1 MNKRRRYKGFNKRSK
16 TIHIRVL
23 TLIFC
28 LSLIGVYGYTQIK
41 DSKLFKESI
50 FPNFSFTEA
59 ISSKFKNISISNIF
73 KFDEDK
79 ENEKFVYEDISDEL
93 DKIKEDESSTS
104 ESSDIKVA
112 TIEGVTVYTIQVASI
127 GEGQDLD
134 TVEEKLKSNKI
145 PYSVVEVDGIKKVQ
159 SYSSFDEDTTRSNL
173 DSVRKIFDDAFISE
187 LNLPFLSLEYTS
199 KYSYIEDISSGLNS
213 LIENYKE
220 ESVFWEKNINK
231 EIDLTEYNN
240 ILTKRL
246 DIVEKLQENTEKID
260 YDEMNSFKENLI
272 KYTKSVNSNTKQA
285 SKNANEDNY
294 YLSKSLLLTSIQ
306 GYYSF
311 INLIK
316 IS

>member
-1 MNKRRRYKGFNKRSK
+1 M
-16 TIHIRVL
+16 
-23 TLIFC
+23 
-28 LSLIGVYGYTQIK
+28 
-41 DSKLFKESI
+41 
-50 FPNFSFTEA
+50 
-59 ISSKFKNISISNIF
+59 
-73 KFDEDK
+73 
-79 ENEKFVYEDISDEL
+79 
-93 DKIKEDESSTS
+93 DKIKEDGSSTS

-187 LNLPFLSLEYTS
+187 LKLPVLSLEYTS